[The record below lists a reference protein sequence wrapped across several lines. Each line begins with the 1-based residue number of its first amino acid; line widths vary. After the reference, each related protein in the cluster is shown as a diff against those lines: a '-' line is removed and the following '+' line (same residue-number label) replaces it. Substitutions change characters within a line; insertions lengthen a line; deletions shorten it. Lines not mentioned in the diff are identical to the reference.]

1 VPKGAVVEDNL
12 TGGLA
17 WGVIGDYL
25 VEARRE
31 NGVWRA
37 EARSVLREKL
47 AEAEGPEWWVAIER
61 AAEAARNAAKGA
73 GSGDVR
79 EGADAD

>member
-1 VPKGAVVEDNL
+1 VAKGTTVVEDNL
-12 TGGLA
+12 VGGLA
-17 WGVIGDYL
+17 WATIGDFL

-47 AEAEGPEWWVAIER
+47 AEAEADEWWTAMER
-61 AAEAARNAAKGA
+61 AAEAAKLALTRKGGGAA
-73 GSGDVR
+73 
-79 EGADAD
+79 